1 LTVPTNDKNSGKLTG
16 SVFYRKLAVVIIGTE
31 NCESCDAWNEDLQ
44 ACMQDENLGGT
55 GHGDESLSDADH
67 GL

>member
-31 NCESCDAWNEDLQ
+31 TDFSEPKCYLPYIQEFPKSPFPE
-44 ACMQDENLGGT
+44 
-55 GHGDESLSDADH
+55 
-67 GL
+67 